1 MSYQGEEMNSSH
13 FSEIECLADALVKG
27 AAMELY
33 LTPKPGLVD
42 LADCGSHPD
51 ISLSLMEHS
60 LHYLAG
66 YMDELLNSLVS
77 GEDFAHQVAIGMR
90 TEKAMIADLGTNT
103 HKGYLFL
110 SGLLLVAKWRAHSSD
125 NRYVRDSIESL
136 ACEFFEQKRETTSK
150 GGRARG
156 RYGAGGIVREAMNGL
171 PALFDEALPVF
182 LEASKRH
189 GCQRTASFAMMGRLM
204 QRVEDTTTLHRC
216 GTLGLA
222 RIRRDGRRLEEIIEA
237 GGDYI
242 LFLQS
247 INREYI
253 RMNLTMGGVADM
265 IGLSYAYLIASGALD
280 VDYSFADERIN
291 PAVSPDLTISDTR
304 D

>member
-13 FSEIECLADALVKG
+13 ISEIERLADALVKG

-51 ISLSLMEHS
+51 ISLSQMEHS

-66 YMDELLNSLVS
+66 YLDELLISLVA
-77 GEDFAHQVAIGMR
+77 GEDFAHQAAIGMR
-90 TEKAMIADLGTNT
+90 AEKAMLAGLGSNT
-103 HKGYLFL
+103 HKGYVFL
-110 SGLLLVAKWRAHSSD
+110 SGLLLVAKWRARSSD
-125 NRYVRDSIESL
+125 NRVVRDSIESL
-136 ACEFFEQKRETTSK
+136 ACEFFGQQPESTTK
-150 GGRARG
+150 GSRARE
-156 RYGAGGIVREAMNGL
+156 RYGAGGIVREALNGL
-171 PALFDEALPVF
+171 PALFDEALPAYLV
-182 LEASKRH
+182 ASKRH

-216 GTLGLA
+216 GRVGLA
-222 RIRRDGRRLEEIIEA
+222 RIRRDGRRLEEMIEA

-253 RMNLTMGGVADM
+253 RLNLTMGGVADM

-280 VDYSFADERIN
+280 VDYSFTDERIN